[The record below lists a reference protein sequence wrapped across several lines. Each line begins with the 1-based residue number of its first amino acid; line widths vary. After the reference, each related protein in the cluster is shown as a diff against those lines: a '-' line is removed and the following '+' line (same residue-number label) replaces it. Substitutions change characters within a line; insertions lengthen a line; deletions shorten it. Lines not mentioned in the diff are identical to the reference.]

1 MSTTTRRWSVLA
13 ALVLSVA
20 LIGTSCTKNSEA
32 WDSAV
37 LINSERSN
45 RHIKPVILDDR
56 LINKAQAWAEHMA
69 NRGAISHSNLRDGV
83 GSGWTR
89 LGENVGWA
97 YSVQQAHSMFM
108 ASPSHRASILN
119 SGYTKYGTGVAKSG
133 NKVYVVQ
140 VFGA

>member
-1 MSTTTRRWSVLA
+1 MSTTARRWSVLA

-20 LIGTSCTKNSEA
+20 LIGTACTKNAES

-37 LINSERSN
+37 LINAERSN
-45 RHIKPVILDDR
+45 RKIPPLLLDDR
-56 LINKAQAWAEHMA
+56 LINKAQAWAEQMA
-69 NRGAISHSNLRDGV
+69 RRGSVSHSNLRDGV

-97 YSVQQAHSMFM
+97 YSVPQAHSLFM
-108 ASPSHRASILN
+108 NSSAHRASILN
-119 SGYTKYGTGVAKSG
+119 RAYTKYGTGVAKVG
-133 NKVYVVQ
+133 DKLYVVQ